1 MSAKTELEVVATF
14 DGLYLTPI
22 VALGR
27 GTELCRLADAKRLLA
42 AARAQQHA
50 AVSSHSLDHVEW
62 WADAYEKE
70 GVHAVIVD
78 MLRTYHAMLA
88 ASTAEAAPA
97 AQEPGEATDDLV
109 VWRITLPSGES
120 CHFGTEAMAKAWG
133 RGVGKVERIELKSPP
148 VLEMVPATPAA
159 EQLDTSMLVAAL
171 KPFADAFEALGIQ
184 SYAGADDEF
193 VAFLDRNEIT
203 PAHGITM
210 RQFRQA
216 WEVLSGKC
224 ARHHHQPR

>member
-14 DGLYLTPI
+14 DGLYLVPV
-22 VALGR
+22 VALER
-27 GTELCRLADAKRLLA
+27 GVELCRLEDAKRLLA
-42 AARAQQHA
+42 ERMAERSAELGRAKEGWSRVNDRALKAELERNQLRAQ
-50 AVSSHSLDHVEW
+50 
-62 WADAYEKE
+62 
-70 GVHAVIVD
+70 
-78 MLRTYHAMLA
+78 LA
-88 ASTAEAAPA
+88 AALE
-97 AQEPGEATDDLV
+97 Q
-109 VWRITLPSGES
+109 
-120 CHFGTEAMAKAWG
+120 
-133 RGVGKVERIELKSPP
+133 SPP
-148 VLEMVPATPAA
+148 VLEIVPAPPTA